1 MKTILIAF
9 ALLFQFN
16 SVYADTINF
25 DDLSGDL
32 NPVPDGYN
40 GFVWN
45 NANTTGVID
54 VTPYMD
60 PNVNYTGIE
69 KNALFNAFGYLAEN
83 TTVITMADASTFD
96 FISGFWSEGI
106 AGDVLV
112 QFEGYLNN
120 QKIYSSDAFNLNTV
134 SVSEII
140 LNWNQIDAFHINSNA
155 AIWIADNLDIR
166 KNYSVSAV
174 PLPSAALLFFPAAL
188 GLMSLR
194 KKFKY

>member
-1 MKTILIAF
+1 MKIILIAF

-16 SVYADTINF
+16 SAYADTINF

-32 NPVPDGYN
+32 NPAPDGYN
-40 GFVWN
+40 GFIWN
-45 NANTTGVID
+45 SANTTGVID

-60 PNVNYTGIE
+60 PSVNYTGIE
-69 KNALFNAFGYLAEN
+69 KNALFNAYGYLANN
-83 TTVITMADASTFD
+83 TTVIKAADASTFD

-112 QFEGYLNN
+112 QFEGYFNN
-120 QKIYSSDAFNLNTV
+120 QKIYSSDAFDLNTV

-166 KNYSVSAV
+166 KNDSVSAV
-174 PLPSAALLFFPAAL
+174 PLPSAALLFLPAAL
-188 GLMSLR
+188 GLISLR
-194 KKFKY
+194 RRLKY